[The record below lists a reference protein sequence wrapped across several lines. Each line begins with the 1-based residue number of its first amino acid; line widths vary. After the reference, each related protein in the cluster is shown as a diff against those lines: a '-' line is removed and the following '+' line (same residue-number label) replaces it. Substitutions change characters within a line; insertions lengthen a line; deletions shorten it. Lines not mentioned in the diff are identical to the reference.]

1 MKSAKETDER
11 IKLTSEILNGIK
23 IVKMFCWETPF
34 KSLIEKF
41 RK

>member
-1 MKSAKETDER
+1 MKASKVTDER

-23 IVKMFCWETPF
+23 IVKMFCWEEPF
-34 KSLIEKF
+34 KNLIEKL